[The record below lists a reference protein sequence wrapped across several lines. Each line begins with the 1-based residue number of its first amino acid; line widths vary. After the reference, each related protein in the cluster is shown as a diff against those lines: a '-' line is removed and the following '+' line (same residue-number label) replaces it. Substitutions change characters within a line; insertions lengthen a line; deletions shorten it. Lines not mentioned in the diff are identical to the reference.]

1 LREERLIK
9 RSEQASALDMG
20 DLNLVVPPD
29 TTTTP
34 EAAPEPSSL
43 AGPRLA
49 APRCRRVHF
58 PDLVASP
65 ICLPPK
71 SDDHAMEEEAEPP
84 PPPGPGKE
92 MEAVALGELED
103 RMDLL
108 WEDFFFNEELLA
120 KRQAA
125 GGGSGPCYSESSD
138 GEESDSAPG
147 RDALAACFP
156 VLRPSARAGGA
167 GHYRRR
173 AGSWVLLMRIFR
185 RLFVIDKTASPRQRA
200 ASSRAR

>member
-1 LREERLIK
+1 
-9 RSEQASALDMG
+9 MG

-34 EAAPEPSSL
+34 AAAPEPSPL
-43 AGPRLA
+43 AAGPRPA
-49 APRCRRVHF
+49 VPDF
-58 PDLVASP
+58 PDQLVASP

-71 SDDHAMEEEAEPP
+71 SDDHAMAEEAEPP
-84 PPPGPGKE
+84 PTGPEKE
-92 MEAVALGELED
+92 MEAAALGELEG

-120 KRQAA
+120 KRRAA
-125 GGGSGPCYSESSD
+125 GGGSGPCYPQSSD

-147 RDALAACFP
+147 RGALAACFP
-156 VLRPSARAGGA
+156 VLRPSPRAGGA

-185 RLFVIDKTASPRQRA
+185 SLFVIDKTVSPRLRA
-200 ASSRAR
+200 ASSRPRWRSHACTPTGTCYT